1 MKLRRLQRQVCRQI
15 SGSPWL
21 SLPSLSSI
29 STSHIK
35 LSFQSSKSGSKSGHN
50 GVQFSSLICPAGSA
64 PAALGSLLFD
74 PPEPQII
81 GKTRCFAT
89 FLPFRGPGSSF
100 FWDFLS
106 GLIFFLL
113 LFSSLLWLFPPLLFI
128 CHHLSILS
136 EVWLLNFLRQVI
148 FSIFL
153 HLASAHFA
161 NPAWKLAVVRW
172 RYGQRSLQRTSK
184 QQINAPLHLLP

>member
-21 SLPSLSSI
+21 SLPSLSST
-29 STSHIK
+29 STSQ
-35 LSFQSSKSGSKSGHN
+35 LSFQSSKSGSKSSHN
-50 GVQFSSLICPAGSA
+50 GVQFFISHLH
-64 PAALGSLLFD
+64 
-74 PPEPQII
+74 
-81 GKTRCFAT
+81 
-89 FLPFRGPGSSF
+89 
-100 FWDFLS
+100 S
-106 GLIFFLL
+106 GLRTRRFREPTFRPSGATNHWKNTVFRDFFTFSRTWIFFLLRLSLWFDILSSSL
-113 LFSSLLWLFPPLLFI
+113 LFSSLTLPTSAF
-128 CHHLSILS
+128 HLSILS

-153 HLASAHFA
+153 HLASGHFA
-161 NPAWKLAVVRW
+161 KPAWKLAVVRW

>member
-35 LSFQSSKSGSKSGHN
+35 LSFQSPKSGSKSGHN
-50 GVQFSSLICPAGSA
+50 SVQFFISH
-64 PAALGSLLFD
+64 
-74 PPEPQII
+74 
-81 GKTRCFAT
+81 
-89 FLPFRGPGSSF
+89 LP
-100 FWDFLS
+100 S
-106 GLIFFLL
+106 GLRTRRFREPTFRPSGATNHWKNTVFRDFFTFSRTWIFFLL
-113 LFSSLLWLFPPLLFI
+113 RLSLFWYSFFFSSLLFSDSSHLWFS
-128 CHHLSILS
+128 LSILS

-153 HLASAHFA
+153 HLASGHFA

-172 RYGQRSLQRTSK
+172 RYGQWSLQRTSK